1 MELDESKSI
10 EEMEFVIIPIWVRV
24 MRLPFGMMNRAA
36 GEVIGGGRLDPSFA
50 WIMMKMA
57 QLLGATFTSR

>member
-1 MELDESKSI
+1 MFGKDLVVMMELDESKSI

-36 GEVIGGGRLDPSFA
+36 GEVIGGAD
-50 WIMMKMA
+50 WI
-57 QLLGATFTSR
+57 LHLHGS